1 MKWIISAHLITEI
14 QLKAQH
20 QYSSLSQCISL
31 PELRPVQKRN
41 FKKKKKKSKEKE
53 KNLVQLRQNPSELS
67 SSTGYNLEIEERVEK
82 VSVEVCRW
90 LPRTTFSLILP

>member
-1 MKWIISAHLITEI
+1 MSAHLITEI

-31 PELRPVQKRN
+31 PELLPVQKRN
-41 FKKKKKKSKEKE
+41 FFLKKKSKEKE

-67 SSTGYNLEIEERVEK
+67 SSTGYNLEIEGRVEK